1 MSAFTEHS
9 IEIVRLVRQRTPQGG
24 KTTSE
29 VALEGSPFV
38 GCRVYMSRKAEFR
51 GRLEGQAGVTSLQNW
66 ILSVPLQPFGVPSIN
81 IGDIATLPEGLIPSE
96 VRVRIQR
103 VRPYGSGLQCDLE
116 VGAVAEGKDP

>member
-9 IEIVRLVRQRTPQGG
+9 IEVVHLVRQRTPQAG

-38 GCRVYMSRKAEFR
+38 GCRVYMPRKTEFR
-51 GRLEGQAGVTSLQNW
+51 GRLEGQAGVTSLQSW
-66 ILSVPLQPFGVPSIN
+66 VLSVPVQIAGIPDIK
-81 IGDIATLPEGLIPSE
+81 IGDIVTIPAGLIPGE
-96 VRVRIQR
+96 TRARIQR
-103 VRPYGSGLQCDLE
+103 VRAYGNGLQCDLE